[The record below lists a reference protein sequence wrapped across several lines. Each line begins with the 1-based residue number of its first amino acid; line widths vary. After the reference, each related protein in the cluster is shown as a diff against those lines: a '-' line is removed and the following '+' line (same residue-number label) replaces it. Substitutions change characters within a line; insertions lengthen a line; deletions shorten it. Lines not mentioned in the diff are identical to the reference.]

1 MDCLYLFFVYYV
13 VWPLKIDVKVDSS
26 ENENIEV
33 LTLSAC

>member
-26 ENENIEV
+26 ENEKH
-33 LTLSAC
+33 